1 MTIVAV
7 NISNNLFEKHLYK
20 RSKPFGVISKFC
32 FPILFGLLT
41 WGTCYILYLIVFIV
55 LSMSLSPS
63 VDGRAGGA
71 ILIYPIIAF
80 FCIYIHGA
88 PKNKKNTV
96 KYLYSMMMLFPSR
109 NVLYRHFQV
118 KHRIQISF
126 FDYCFLCTSAW
137 HLLRTIAFILFVGI
151 ATVQRAMKKDI

>member
-1 MTIVAV
+1 MLYFLLFNLFMTIVAV

-63 VDGRAGGA
+63 LDGRAGGA

-80 FCIYIHGA
+80 FVSIYMVRQKIKEYG
-88 PKNKKNTV
+88 
-96 KYLYSMMMLFPSR
+96 
-109 NVLYRHFQV
+109 
-118 KHRIQISF
+118 
-126 FDYCFLCTSAW
+126 
-137 HLLRTIAFILFVGI
+137 
-151 ATVQRAMKKDI
+151 

>member
-1 MTIVAV
+1 MYDLISVKLNLLIYNKLFLIFNFGMLYFLLFNLFMTIVAV

-80 FCIYIHGA
+80 FVSIYMVRQKIKEYG
-88 PKNKKNTV
+88 
-96 KYLYSMMMLFPSR
+96 
-109 NVLYRHFQV
+109 
-118 KHRIQISF
+118 
-126 FDYCFLCTSAW
+126 
-137 HLLRTIAFILFVGI
+137 
-151 ATVQRAMKKDI
+151 